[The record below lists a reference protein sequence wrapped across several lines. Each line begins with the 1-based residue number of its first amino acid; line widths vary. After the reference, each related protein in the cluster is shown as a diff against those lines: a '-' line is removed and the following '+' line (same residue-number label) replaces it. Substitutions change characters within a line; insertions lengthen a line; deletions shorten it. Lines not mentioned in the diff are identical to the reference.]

1 MERRVLPRAQT
12 LEAKLVLVVSERA
25 GNVRGEEQ
33 RRDLTDH
40 GVSLHLR
47 LLMRRAHPTP
57 PKML

>member
-1 MERRVLPRAQT
+1 MDRRVLPRAQT

-40 GVSLHLR
+40 GVSVPLR
-47 LLMRRAHPTP
+47 LSTQNFGMVD
-57 PKML
+57 